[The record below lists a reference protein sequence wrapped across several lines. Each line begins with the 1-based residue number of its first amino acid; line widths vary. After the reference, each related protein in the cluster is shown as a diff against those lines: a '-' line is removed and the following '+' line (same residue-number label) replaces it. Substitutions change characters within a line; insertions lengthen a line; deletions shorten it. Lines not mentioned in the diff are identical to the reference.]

1 MKGVRR
7 AVVPLCAA
15 LALIA
20 EPAAA
25 QTNAPDR
32 AVRRYDSRIQ
42 MHTAPVTVQVPD
54 REFEIEGGV
63 PKASELDAM
72 RPTDLLQGP
81 SAPSAPRPR
90 VPQEKQQSKNWLLP
104 LSPDAKIDE
113 DETAPGAQKE
123 TLPSGWGWLADDVRA
138 RQKKE
143 EKDSRKESESEEKYN
158 DYKPRSVFQK
168 EDLDPAK
175 DNIFLDTA
183 FKPVSSSTPDKE
195 DKETKLIDD
204 MALTPGQEMKKD
216 LLKMPIAADKPADRP
231 AVEEPRERK
240 FGADAAWGNESLWSK
255 NAKPVSMLPQTE
267 ALLSESKRDAAKPIE
282 GWSRPAA
289 LQNIQAPAAAKPG
302 VKLPEPPP
310 REVVTAPIFQPIPA
324 PPVNELG
331 SASWD
336 AAAPAK
342 APLGMAA
349 PLFAEPKPVSALPSS
364 TLKAP
369 ELPKPADSPWL
380 K

>member
-42 MHTAPVTVQVPD
+42 MHNAPVTVQVPD
-54 REFEIEGGV
+54 RDFEVEGGV
-63 PKASELDAM
+63 PRSSDLDAL

-81 SAPSAPRPR
+81 SAPSGPRPR
-90 VPQEKQQSKNWLLP
+90 VPQEKQQNKNWLLP

-113 DETAPGAQKE
+113 GETASGAQKE
-123 TLPSGWGWLADDVRA
+123 SLPSGWGWLADDVRA

-143 EKDSRKESESEEKYN
+143 EKDSRKESESEEKDN

-183 FKPVSSSTPDKE
+183 FKPVSGSTPDKE
-195 DKETKLIDD
+195 ERKTELIDD

-216 LLKMPIAADKPADRP
+216 LLNMPVAADKPADRP

-255 NAKPVSMLPQTE
+255 NPKPVSMLPQTE
-267 ALLSESKRDAAKPIE
+267 ALLSASKIGAAKPID
-282 GWSRPAA
+282 GWTRPAP
-289 LQNIQAPAAAKPG
+289 LQNLEAPAAAKPG
-302 VKLPEPPP
+302 VKLPDPPA
-310 REVVTAPIFQPIPA
+310 REVVTAPIFQPMPA

-336 AAAPAK
+336 AGAQVKSPVGGAASLIP
-342 APLGMAA
+342 
-349 PLFAEPKPVSALPSS
+349 EPRPVSALPSS